1 MSDSWDFSVGD
12 KVSVISDLKMG
23 TISHITKESGTIT
36 KVKVNYGD
44 GISEWYVA
52 GDVRKLLLEM
62 PE

>member
-12 KVSVISDLKMG
+12 KVSVIGDLKMG
-23 TISHITKESGTIT
+23 TISHITKESGIIT

-44 GISEWYVA
+44 GISEWHVTE
-52 GDVRKLLLEM
+52 GIQKLLLEM